1 MNADFMM
8 QRPMRPQSAH
18 KPSRQRQKPDLS
30 CAVANG
36 MEKGRRIAAVCCL
49 AAAYFGVDSILHGS
63 LAIMASVSAVL
74 TAAVSAVLLYKNGA
88 AFHAHHLMLL
98 AAVLLCGAGMS
109 IVSSGVTK
117 LAALF
122 SFLILL
128 LSWCYLVCRPSQKG
142 DGNVYAFCDT
152 IFAWFV
158 MPFAGFSG
166 LIAALFCPDRKKR
179 EKNGHP
185 VLWTLVGLLVAIPI
199 TVAAAW
205 LLLRGDELFNKI
217 MKVILEDWWRYL
229 KDFLLSVL
237 VAVPFASALYSAL
250 DVNLSSYFPREEI
263 AQKTYTGIRVL
274 RCCPHAAGAWGDH
287 SALRAVSSLFRRTGR
302 LFPFGFPQLSAGR
315 LYLCRVCKT
324 RLF

>member
-229 KDFLLSVL
+229 KDFLRLQ
-237 VAVPFASALYSAL
+237 AHC
-250 DVNLSSYFPREEI
+250 I
-263 AQKTYTGIRVL
+263 L
-274 RCCPHAAGAWGDH
+274 RWM
-287 SALRAVSSLFRRTGR
+287 
-302 LFPFGFPQLSAGR
+302 
-315 LYLCRVCKT
+315 
-324 RLF
+324 